1 MHGEKILAVRALES
15 PAPGV
20 TTSAG
25 WGGALPQDLLDQSC
39 RRVATASIVIASL
52 WLIALVINNLVFL
65 ALPGMPEEVLKT
77 WPLPGNAIAGAGVLL
92 SGIMVVLAGRLS
104 NRPPL
109 LLDVG
114 LGYLIATAFLIGL
127 LNFWSPAPH
136 RMGVSWAC
144 IVILIYPAIA
154 PNTPRKIL
162 IAALIAASMDPVGLG
177 IARLRGVTVDFVS
190 FQVLWMFLPNY
201 VCAVISVIPAG
212 IIAKLGRQ
220 VRNARELGSYRLGKM
235 IGQGGM
241 GAVYRANHRMLARPA
256 AIKLVRPEILRD
268 SSQEDPRV
276 AIERFRRE
284 AEVVATL
291 RSPHTVEL
299 YDFGVTED
307 ETFYAVMELLE
318 GLDLQALVERF
329 GPVPSERVVAILRQ
343 ACSSLGEAHWRGMI
357 HRDIKPSNIYVT
369 RMGLS
374 VDFVKVLD
382 FGLVKAKLPR
392 DRANIM
398 LTAPE
403 VTTGTPAFMA
413 PEMVQ
418 GEHPIDHRVD
428 IYALGAVAY
437 WLLTGQLVFDAAN
450 AVTMLMKHAT
460 ETPLPPSQRTELP
473 IPAELDDL
481 VLACLAKMPDDR
493 PANAEL
499 LARRLAEI
507 PIPEA
512 WTDER
517 AARWWET
524 HLSDLGASDA
534 VIDPPG
540 RLIPA

>member
-1 MHGEKILAVRALES
+1 
-15 PAPGV
+15 
-20 TTSAG
+20 
-25 WGGALPQDLLDQSC
+25 
-39 RRVATASIVIASL
+39 VATASIVIASL
-52 WLIALVINNLVFL
+52 WLIALVINNLFL
-65 ALPGMPEEVLKT
+65 RTFPGVPADMLRT
-77 WPLPGNAIAGAGVLL
+77 WPWPGNAIAGAGVIL
-92 SGIMVVLAGRLS
+92 SIAMVVVAGRLS

-109 LLDVG
+109 LLDIG

-127 LNFWSPAPH
+127 EDFWSPAPH

-154 PNTPRKIL
+154 PNTPKKIL
-162 IAALIAASMDPVGLG
+162 IAGLIAASMDPLGLG
-177 IARLRGVTVDFVS
+177 IARLRGVTPDVVP

-201 VCAVISVIPAG
+201 ICAVIAVIPAG
-212 IIAKLGRQ
+212 IIARLGRQ
-220 VRNARELGSYRLGKM
+220 VRKARELGSYRLGTM

-256 AIKLVRPEILRD
+256 AIKLIRPEILGH
-268 SSQEDPRV
+268 STHEDPRV
-276 AIERFRRE
+276 AVERFRRE

-318 GLDLQALVERF
+318 GLDLQGLVDRF

-343 ACSSLGEAHWRGMI
+343 ACSSLGEAHRRGMI

-392 DRANIM
+392 DQANVM

-418 GEHPIDHRVD
+418 GEQPIDHRVD

-437 WLLTGQLVFDAAN
+437 WLLTGQLVFN
-450 AVTMLMKHAT
+450 AVSAVAMLMKHAT
-460 ETPLPPSQRTELP
+460 EAPVPPSQRTELP
-473 IPAELDDL
+473 IHPELDDL
-481 VLACLAKMPDDR
+481 ILACLAKAPSDR
-493 PANAEL
+493 PANAED

-507 PIPEA
+507 QVPEP
-512 WTDER
+512 WTEER

-524 HLSDLGASDA
+524 HLSDLGKPVTSD
-534 VIDPPG
+534 DTG
-540 RLIPA
+540 DRLIHA